1 MATKTKTK
9 KRKPKAKVKL
19 TPEQKRNSDIFR
31 LRGFYANGK
40 TLPFNPP
47 QLRGILE
54 VVDEALSNLG
64 AETQTDYM
72 KSKTIK

>member
-1 MATKTKTK
+1 MATK

-31 LRGFYANGK
+31 LRGFYANAK
-40 TLPFNPP
+40 TLPFSKVS
-47 QLRGILE
+47 LDWILE
-54 VVDEALSNLG
+54 CVDKTLVDLG
-64 AETQTDYM
+64 AQTQTDYM